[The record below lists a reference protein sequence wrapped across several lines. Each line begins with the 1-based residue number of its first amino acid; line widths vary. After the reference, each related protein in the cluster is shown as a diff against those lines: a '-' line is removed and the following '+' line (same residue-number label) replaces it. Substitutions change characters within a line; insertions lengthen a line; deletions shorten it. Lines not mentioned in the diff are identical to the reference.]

1 MRPSTIL
8 VKFHEPALK
17 GRNRPVFINK
27 ILHNLKLA
35 TKDLP
40 IKNIWHK
47 RLIIGLS
54 INPEAEISEI
64 AERIT
69 NCFGI
74 AKFYPAYEVE
84 KNLDS
89 IFNLL
94 NEILPNIKFDTFR
107 ITAKRPSK
115 NFNLTSD
122 EINRKVGTFVQ
133 EFSKSKVQLKN
144 PDLEIFIEIMEDK
157 IFVHTEEFKGF
168 GGMPVGVSGKAMALM
183 SGGIDSPVAIWQM
196 LKRGTSVDMLHFH
209 SYPLVDKS
217 SIEKAYDLAKVL
229 NHHQYKSTLFLA
241 PLSKIQQKII
251 VEVPPAY
258 RVVLYRRFMIRIA
271 EKLAISKKSIALIT
285 GESLAQV
292 ASQTLENIAAI
303 DDASSIPILRPLIGT
318 NKDEIIDHARKIGT
332 FDISIRPDQDCCSLF
347 VPKHPI
353 TAARTEILESFEN
366 SLPMDQMI
374 ENSIE
379 ETTEKTFT
387 YP

>member
-27 ILHNLKLA
+27 ILRNLKLA

-107 ITAKRPSK
+107 ITARRPSK

-133 EFSKSKVQLKN
+133 EFSNQRFN
-144 PDLEIFIEIMEDK
+144 
-157 IFVHTEEFKGF
+157 
-168 GGMPVGVSGKAMALM
+168 
-183 SGGIDSPVAIWQM
+183 
-196 LKRGTSVDMLHFH
+196 
-209 SYPLVDKS
+209 
-217 SIEKAYDLAKVL
+217 
-229 NHHQYKSTLFLA
+229 
-241 PLSKIQQKII
+241 SKI
-251 VEVPPAY
+251 
-258 RVVLYRRFMIRIA
+258 L
-271 EKLAISKKSIALIT
+271 T
-285 GESLAQV
+285 
-292 ASQTLENIAAI
+292 
-303 DDASSIPILRPLIGT
+303 
-318 NKDEIIDHARKIGT
+318 
-332 FDISIRPDQDCCSLF
+332 
-347 VPKHPI
+347 
-353 TAARTEILESFEN
+353 
-366 SLPMDQMI
+366 
-374 ENSIE
+374 
-379 ETTEKTFT
+379 
-387 YP
+387 